1 MNADMIVAICYYVVF
16 IVQFWIMWKEKN
28 PRENEIFAVT
38 IPDAVMEN
46 EEIGRVRKRYSNSL
60 ILVAILVAVL
70 PLSLFLM
77 KWMTVQVLV
86 WMILFVLMVVLSFL
100 PYWMANQRV
109 KKLKEENHYMEQA
122 PGLTEIDANWKH
134 GIFYYNP
141 EDERLTGEKKIGI
154 GTCINHARPM
164 GKFLTGLAWVAI
176 VALLIF
182 GVYLVRVQSTPLSL
196 SYEDGVL
203 NSGQMRTNYSLDVDV
218 MQMVMLLDE
227 MPKGNRVIGTGFDNL
242 QRGIYDL
249 EGFGNCK
256 VNVNPQNHAFILI
269 YAEDGFYIFSGDTDK
284 KTKEIYED
292 LKEEL

>member
-16 IVQFWIMWKEKN
+16 IAQFWIMWKEKN

-154 GTCINHARPM
+154 GTCINHARSM

>member
-16 IVQFWIMWKEKN
+16 IAQFWIMWKEKN

-86 WMILFVLMVVLSFL
+86 WMILFVLMAVLSFL
-100 PYWMANQRV
+100 PYWVANQRV